1 MKDALFHLD
10 AIEGVGLQAQ
20 VREMLVSVILS
31 RRLQPGEAVPS
42 SRAMADQLSVSRNTV
57 TLAYQALV
65 ADGYL
70 ESRDRSGYYVGADAP
85 VSDHAANRQERT
97 GSRRAVPT
105 PDIPDG
111 SKWTT
116 RFRRSYSALDR
127 VAKPSNWREYAY
139 PFVYGQA
146 DPALF
151 NHSDWRDCARQA
163 LGLRNFESMAG
174 DKGEADDPLLVDYIR
189 ARTLPRRGVMVGNG
203 QILVTMGAQ
212 NALFLLAELLCARGV
227 RVAIEDPC
235 YPAIR
240 NTLRRLDAE
249 VVLIPVDDRGMVVDE
264 RLKDV
269 DVVFVTPSHQA
280 PTTATMPLDR
290 RRDLLASAEKNDFII
305 IEDDYDFEMGF
316 LQKPA
321 PALKSLDKSD
331 RVIYVGSFSKSLFP
345 GLRLGYVVAPEAVI
359 AEARALRFLMLRHPP
374 GYAQRTAAYFLALG
388 HHDALIKRLRN
399 AFAQRREAM
408 ETALG
413 SAGFGEARAP
423 QFGGASFWTEV
434 PEGVDT
440 TLLAERLRE
449 RDVIIEP
456 GAPFFAG
463 GRSSRHMRL
472 GYSSINS
479 EKIAT
484 GIGIIAQEV
493 EGFR

>member
-42 SRAMADQLSVSRNTV
+42 SRAMAEQLSVSRNTI
-57 TLAYQALV
+57 TLAYQTLV

-70 ESRDRSGYYVGADAP
+70 ESRDRSGYYIGADAP
-85 VSDHAANRQERT
+85 VSDYATGKPRQPADKRT
-97 GSRRAVPT
+97 LPPPPAGNDMA
-105 PDIPDG
+105 
-111 SKWTT
+111 WET
-116 RFRRSYSALDR
+116 RFRRSFSALDR
-127 VAKPSNWREYAY
+127 VAKPLNWREYAY

-189 ARTLPRRGVMVGNG
+189 ARTLPRRGVMAGNE

-212 NALFLLAELLCARGV
+212 NALFLLAELFCTRGV

-235 YPAIR
+235 YPDIR
-240 NTLRRLDAE
+240 NTLQRLDAE
-249 VVLIPVDDRGMVVDE
+249 VVLIPVDDNGMVVDD
-264 RLKDV
+264 RLNDV

-280 PTTATMPLDR
+280 PTTATMPLER
-290 RRDLLASAEKNDFII
+290 RRELLASAEKNDFII

-345 GLRLGYVVAPEAVI
+345 GLRLGYVVAPEPVI

-374 GYAQRTAAYFLALG
+374 GYAQRTAAYFLAMG
-388 HHDALIKRLRN
+388 HHDTLIKRLRN
-399 AFAQRREAM
+399 AFAQRRTAM
-408 ETALG
+408 EEALE
-413 SAGFGEARAP
+413 SQGFDKAHAP
-423 QFGGASFWTEV
+423 QFGGASFWTEA

-440 TLLAERLRE
+440 SLLADRLRK
-449 RDVIIEP
+449 RGVLIEP

-463 GRSSRHMRL
+463 RRSSRHMRL

-484 GIGIIAQEV
+484 GIGILAKEIRR
-493 EGFR
+493 FS

>member
-85 VSDHAANRQERT
+85 VSDQAMGRQDLTPEK
-97 GSRRAVPT
+97 RAVP
-105 PDIPDG
+105 IARSGDG
-111 SKWTT
+111 SIWTA
-116 RFRRSYSALDR
+116 RFTQSFSELDR
-127 VAKPSNWREYAY
+127 VAKPLNWREYAY

-146 DPALF
+146 DPTLF

-163 LGLRNFESMAG
+163 LGLRNFEAMAG

-189 ARTLPRRGVMVGNG
+189 ARTLPRRGVMVGNE

-212 NALFLLAELLCARGV
+212 NALFLLAELFCARGV

-235 YPAIR
+235 YPDIR
-240 NTLRRLDAE
+240 NTLNRLGAE
-249 VVLIPVDDRGMVVDE
+249 IVLIPVDDGGMVVDE
-264 RLKDV
+264 RLRDV

-280 PTTATMPLDR
+280 PTTATMSLKR
-290 RRDLLASAEKNDFII
+290 RRELLASAEENDFII

-345 GLRLGYVVAPEAVI
+345 GLRLGYVAAPEAVI
-359 AEARALRFLMLRHPP
+359 TEARALRFLMLRHPP

-399 AFAQRREAM
+399 AFAQRRMAM
-408 ETALG
+408 EQALELE
-413 SAGFGEARAP
+413 GFGKARAP
-423 QFGGASFWTEV
+423 QFGGASFWTEA

-440 TLLAERLRE
+440 ALLADRLRE
-449 RDVIIEP
+449 RGVLIEP

-472 GYSSINS
+472 GYSSIKS
-479 EKIAT
+479 EKIAA
-484 GIGIIAQEV
+484 GIGIVAREIER
-493 EGFR
+493 FN

>member
-1 MKDALFHLD
+1 MKEALFHLD

-20 VREMLVSVILS
+20 VREMLVSAILS

-42 SRAMADQLSVSRNTV
+42 SRAMADQLSVSRNTI

-70 ESRDRSGYYVGADAP
+70 ESRDRSGYYVGTDAP
-85 VSDHAANRQERT
+85 VSDHAAD
-97 GSRRAVPT
+97 RRGKAMHGPVPPPT
-105 PDIPDG
+105 ASPGI
-111 SKWTT
+111 SVWHT
-116 RFRRSYSALDR
+116 RFHRPYSALDR
-127 VAKPSNWREYAY
+127 VAKPLNWREYTY

-189 ARTLPRRGVMVGNG
+189 ARTLPRRGVMVGNE

-212 NALFLLAELLCARGV
+212 NALFLLAELFCTRGI

-235 YPAIR
+235 YPDIR

-249 VVLIPVDDRGMVVDE
+249 IVLIPVDDRGMVVDE

-280 PTTATMPLDR
+280 PTAATMPLDR
-290 RRDLLASAEKNDFII
+290 RRDLLAAAEENDFII

-345 GLRLGYVVAPEAVI
+345 GLRLGYVAAPEPVI

-399 AFAQRREAM
+399 AFAQRRKVM
-408 ETALG
+408 EETLASVGLG
-413 SAGFGEARAP
+413 DARAP
-423 QFGGASFWTEV
+423 QFGGASFWTEA

-440 TLLAERLRE
+440 ALLADRLRQ
-449 RDVIIEP
+449 RNVLIEP

-463 GRSSRHMRL
+463 RRSSRHMRL

-479 EKIAT
+479 EKIAAGL
-484 GIGIIAQEV
+484 GIVAQEI
-493 EGFR
+493 ESFG

>member
-10 AIEGVGLQAQ
+10 QIEGVGLQAQ

-42 SRAMADQLSVSRNTV
+42 SRAMAEQLSVSRNTI

-70 ESRDRSGYYVGADAP
+70 ESRNRSGYYVGQDAP
-85 VSDHAANRQERT
+85 VTGHGAPEHPAAPHSDPVVTTSRPVVANWHHRLRH
-97 GSRRAVPT
+97 SFAV
-105 PDIPDG
+105 
-111 SKWTT
+111 
-116 RFRRSYSALDR
+116 LDR
-127 VAKPSNWREYAY
+127 VAKPLNWREYAY

-174 DKGEADDPLLVDYIR
+174 DKGESDDPLLVDYIR
-189 ARTLPRRGVMVGNG
+189 ARTLPRRGVMVGNE
-203 QILVTMGAQ
+203 QVLVTMGAQ
-212 NALFLLAELLCARGV
+212 NALFLLAELFCSRGV

-235 YPAIR
+235 YPDIR

-249 VVLIPVDDRGMVVDE
+249 VVLIPVDDRGMVVDD
-264 RLKDV
+264 RLNDV

-280 PTTATMPLDR
+280 PTTATMPLER
-290 RRDLLASAEKNDFII
+290 RRALLASAEKNDFII

-316 LQKPA
+316 LQRPA

-345 GLRLGYVVAPEAVI
+345 GLRLGYVVAPETVI

-408 ETALG
+408 EAALG

-423 QFGGASFWTEV
+423 QFGGASFWTEA

-440 TLLAERLRE
+440 ALLADRLRE

-484 GIGIIAQEV
+484 GINIIAQEI
-493 EGFR
+493 ERFS